1 MICSECGARLRRE
14 SMFCLNCGIPVDA
27 QACYIAELK
36 DSGKALVRK
45 TDKDS
50 LNNIISLTKKI
61 YAKAE
66 GHDELKLKTR
76 DIFEHYLPMLT
87 EVISRYKEANKH
99 SNLKGDM
106 KAVKDD
112 LTEVLD
118 TTERAFEIAL
128 EELCEKDI
136 DELIANIE
144 VLKNKIA
151 RDGLLDSDFD
161 ISE

>member
-1 MICSECGARLRRE
+1 
-14 SMFCLNCGIPVDA
+14 
-27 QACYIAELK
+27 
-36 DSGKALVRK
+36 
-45 TDKDS
+45 
-50 LNNIISLTKKI
+50 
-61 YAKAE
+61 
-66 GHDELKLKTR
+66 
-76 DIFEHYLPMLT
+76 
-87 EVISRYKEANKH
+87 
-99 SNLKGDM
+99 M
-106 KAVKDD
+106 KAVRDD